1 MCIWSKYP
9 SRCATLIHERSD
21 VKPFRIQRHLE
32 SPNAMRVRL
41 SPDGTALTGSGESA
55 RELVEQGWRSF
66 LIRVENPGGLTLPLT
81 SISDAATDEGDL
93 NQQYTVSREPMLNL
107 GNLADLLTDAGPGTD
122 DLGLRSQLSM
132 IAKC

>member
-1 MCIWSKYP
+1 
-9 SRCATLIHERSD
+9 
-21 VKPFRIQRHLE
+21 
-32 SPNAMRVRL
+32 MRVRL

-122 DLGLRSQLSM
+122 DLALRSQLSM

>member
-1 MCIWSKYP
+1 M
-9 SRCATLIHERSD
+9 
-21 VKPFRIQRHLE
+21 
-32 SPNAMRVRL
+32 
-41 SPDGTALTGSGESA
+41 
-55 RELVEQGWRSF
+55 VEQGWRSF

-122 DLGLRSQLSM
+122 DLALRSQLSM
-132 IAKC
+132 IVKCRVQASASNVAKRFFSHSLLKHFALNRDRRNGHYQGLDLATEIPRTSGFPPTAQ